1 MGAGDKAHCINS
13 ERPAG
18 SLPRFAEQD
27 YVAKEL
33 RKNSKKAKTRAMLRD
48 RGRGFKVYDKQGAR
62 TKGSGYRNSRDQ
74 LLNTQLAGESVR
86 FRQFGELGVRVIS
99 SLLAR

>member
-27 YVAKEL
+27 YVAREL
-33 RKNSKKAKTRAMLRD
+33 RKDSEKEKTRVMLRV

-74 LLNTQLAGESVR
+74 LLNTQLAGEAVR
-86 FRQFGELGVRVIS
+86 FRQFGELGVCVI
-99 SLLAR
+99 